1 MEGRLRV
8 ELDLQLKRWAGTV
21 WKGRSGVIN
30 VALPRAGKWI
40 EVKKV
45 KIPPEMQWAGTL
57 WRAQMWPGGTEF
69 VGSEWEV
76 LTWVAK
82 KCD

>member
-40 EVKKV
+40 EVEKV
-45 KIPPEMQWAGTL
+45 EIPPEILGMGPL